1 MVNPISEGILITALG
16 MGLVFLMIVVLWG
29 IMAALVALTNAPAA
43 ENDDQTEAAPTAL
56 NPQPSEQ
63 EKLAAAA
70 AVACAL
76 SLAPKTHPLASSTAG
91 TSASA
96 WLSAGR
102 TQQVLSSTQKGRRA

>member
-43 ENDDQTEAAPTAL
+43 KNDNQTEAAPTSL

-76 SLAPKTHPLASSTAG
+76 SLAPNTHPLASTTAG

>member
-43 ENDDQTEAAPTAL
+43 KNDNQTEAAPTAL